1 MIVPPNAVASS
12 SASADL
18 PLAVG
23 PAMRTSGGLG
33 EAMAIATLIAAGRL
47 DDRLADRAIALLRE
61 IDPATAFLHW
71 IDEGDAADLR
81 FAGDAKSA
89 RWALDGLEGV
99 DIVVQADEPRWKR
112 LLVADMDSTIIGQ
125 ECIDELADYVG
136 LKEKVARI
144 TERAMQG
151 ELDFPGALRERV
163 RLLAGLD
170 ERALKRCLTERV
182 EVTAGAET
190 LVQTMRAGG
199 SSCLLV
205 SGGFLSFAEPI
216 ASAVGFDRV
225 KAHRLVFT
233 GGKLSGEVGDPI
245 VDAMA
250 KREALIAAREQLGLA
265 REEVMAV
272 GDGAND
278 KLMIEEAGLGIGFRA
293 KPALAE
299 VADAELKHHGLD
311 ALLWVQGVRRRDWFR
326 G

>member
-1 MIVPPNAVASS
+1 MV
-12 SASADL
+12 
-18 PLAVG
+18 
-23 PAMRTSGGLG
+23 
-33 EAMAIATLIAAGRL
+33 IATLIAAGRL
-47 DDRLADRAIALLRE
+47 DDRLVDRALGLLRE
-61 IDPATAFLHW
+61 HDPDASFLHW

-81 FAGDAKSA
+81 YSGDRNAA
-89 RWALDGLEGV
+89 RWALDSLEGV
-99 DIVVQADEPRWKR
+99 DVVVQAEEPRWKR
-112 LLVADMDSTIIGQ
+112 LLAADMDSTVIGQ
-125 ECIDELADYVG
+125 ECIDELADFAG
-136 LKEKVARI
+136 LKDKVARI

-170 ERALKRCLTERV
+170 ERALSRCLNERV
-182 EVTAGAET
+182 EITAGAET

-225 KAHRLVFT
+225 RANRLVFT

-250 KREALIAAREQLGLA
+250 KRDALIEVREQLGLE
-265 REEVMAV
+265 REDVLAV

-278 KLMIEEAGLGIGFRA
+278 KLMIEESGLGVAFRA
-293 KPALAE
+293 KPALVE
-299 VADAELKHHGLD
+299 VADAELRYHGLD

>member
-1 MIVPPNAVASS
+1 MGV
-12 SASADL
+12 
-18 PLAVG
+18 
-23 PAMRTSGGLG
+23 
-33 EAMAIATLIAAGRL
+33 ATLIAAGRL
-47 DDRLADRAIALLRE
+47 DDRLVDRALGLLRE
-61 IDPATAFLHW
+61 IDPAAAFLHW

-81 FAGDAKSA
+81 FNGDSKGA
-89 RWALDGLEGV
+89 RWALDQIDCV
-99 DIVVQADEPRWKR
+99 DVVVQPDEPRWKH

-170 ERALKRCLTERV
+170 QRELKRCLSERV

-205 SGGFLSFAEPI
+205 SGGFLSFAEPV
-216 ASAVGFDRV
+216 ASAVGFDCVR
-225 KAHRLVFT
+225 ANRLVFT

-250 KREALIAAREQLGLA
+250 KREALIEAREQLSLVQEDVLA
-265 REEVMAV
+265 I

-278 KLMIEEAGLGIGFRA
+278 KLMIQEAGLGVAFRG
-293 KPALAE
+293 KPALVE

-311 ALLWVQGVRRRDWFR
+311 ALLWVQGVRRREWFR

>member
-1 MIVPPNAVASS
+1 MT
-12 SASADL
+12 
-18 PLAVG
+18 
-23 PAMRTSGGLG
+23 TSGGRELG
-33 EAMAIATLIAAGRL
+33 MAIATLIAAGKL
-47 DDRLADRAIALLRE
+47 DDRRVDKALGLLRE
-61 IDPATAFLHW
+61 VDPKATFSHW

-81 FAGDAKSA
+81 FTGDLRSA
-89 RWALDGLEGV
+89 RWALSALEDV
-99 DIVVQADEPRWKR
+99 DVVVQQDEPRWKK
-112 LLVADMDSTIIGQ
+112 LFVADMDSTIIGQ
-125 ECIDELADYVG
+125 ECIDELADYAG

-144 TERAMQG
+144 TERAMHG

-170 ERALKRCLTERV
+170 ERELKRCLDERV

-216 ASAVGFDRV
+216 AGAVGFDRV
-225 KAHRLVFT
+225 KANRLVFT

-245 VDAMA
+245 VEAMT
-250 KREALIAAREQLGLA
+250 KREALTEAREQLGL
-265 REEVMAV
+265 EPQDVLAV

-278 KLMIEEAGLGIGFRA
+278 KLTV
-293 KPALAE
+293 E
-299 VADAELKHHGLD
+299 VAGVGIAVKANPTLVEAAHAELKHHRLD
-311 ALLWVQGVRRRDWFR
+311 ACLRVQGVRRRDWFK

>member
-1 MIVPPNAVASS
+1 
-12 SASADL
+12 
-18 PLAVG
+18 
-23 PAMRTSGGLG
+23 
-33 EAMAIATLIAAGRL
+33 MAIATLIAAGRL
-47 DDRLADRAIALLRE
+47 DDRLVDRALGLLRE
-61 IDPATAFLHW
+61 VDPNAAFRHW

-81 FAGDAKSA
+81 FTGDFKAA
-89 RWALDGLEGV
+89 RWALSALEDV
-99 DIVVQADEPRWKR
+99 DVIVQPDEPRWKR

-125 ECIDELADYVG
+125 ECIDELADYAG
-136 LKEKVARI
+136 LKDKVARI

-151 ELDFPGALRERV
+151 ELDFPAALRERV

-170 ERALKRCLTERV
+170 QRALSRCLDERV
-182 EVTAGAET
+182 HITSGAET

-199 SSCLLV
+199 ASCLLV
-205 SGGFLSFAEPI
+205 SGGFMSFAEPI

-225 KAHRLVFT
+225 KANRLIFA

-245 VDAMA
+245 VDALS
-250 KREALIAAREQLGLA
+250 KQEALVETREQLGLK
-265 REEVMAV
+265 REDVLAV

-278 KLMIEEAGLGIGFRA
+278 KLMIEEAGLGIAYKA
-293 KPALAE
+293 KPTLAE

>member
-1 MIVPPNAVASS
+1 
-12 SASADL
+12 
-18 PLAVG
+18 
-23 PAMRTSGGLG
+23 
-33 EAMAIATLIAAGRL
+33 MAIVTLIAAGRL
-47 DDRLADRAIALLRE
+47 DDRLVDRALGLLRE
-61 IDPATAFLHW
+61 VDPNAAFSHW
-71 IDEGDAADLR
+71 IDEGHAADLC
-81 FAGDAKSA
+81 FSGDFKSG
-89 RWALDGLEGV
+89 RWALSGLERV
-99 DIVVQADEPRWKR
+99 DAVVQADEPRWKK

-125 ECIDELADYVG
+125 ECIDELADYAG
-136 LKEKVARI
+136 LKDKVARI

-170 ERALKRCLTERV
+170 ERALSRCLDERV

-199 SSCLLV
+199 STCLLV

-225 KAHRLVFT
+225 KANRLVFT

-250 KREALIAAREQLGLA
+250 KREALVETRDRLNLA
-265 REEVMAV
+265 REDVLAI

-278 KLMIEEAGLGIGFRA
+278 KLMIEEAGLGIAFRA
-293 KPALAE
+293 KPALVE
-299 VADAELKHHGLD
+299 VADAELKYHGLD

>member
-1 MIVPPNAVASS
+1 
-12 SASADL
+12 
-18 PLAVG
+18 
-23 PAMRTSGGLG
+23 
-33 EAMAIATLIAAGRL
+33 MAIATLIAAGRL
-47 DDRLADRAIALLRE
+47 DDRLVDRALGLLRE
-61 IDPATAFLHW
+61 VDPKASFDHW

-81 FAGDAKSA
+81 FIGDLKTA
-89 RWALDGLEGV
+89 RWALQSLPDV
-99 DIVVQADEPRWKR
+99 DFVVQLDEPRWKQ

-125 ECIDELADYVG
+125 ECIDELADYAG
-136 LKEKVARI
+136 LKTEVARI

-151 ELDFPGALRERV
+151 EIDFSGALKERV

-170 ERALKRCLTERV
+170 QRALSRCLDERV
-182 EVTAGAET
+182 NITEGAET

-199 SSCLLV
+199 ASCLLV
-205 SGGFLSFAEPI
+205 SGGFLSFANPI
-216 ASAVGFDRV
+216 AEAVGFDRV
-225 KAHRLVFT
+225 KANRLVFA

-250 KREALIAAREQLGLA
+250 KRDALVETRNQLGLA
-265 REEVMAV
+265 TEAVMAI

-278 KLMIEEAGLGIGFRA
+278 KLMIEEAGLGIAFRA

-311 ALLWVQGVRRRDWFR
+311 ALLWVQGVRRKDWFR